1 VVEVPSKH
9 EALEFKL
16 QYCPPPKKSK
26 KKIICKLL
34 PLEMKWDITTDPV
47 DIKWKK

>member
-1 VVEVPSKH
+1 MRPWSSNSST
-9 EALEFKL
+9 A
-16 QYCPPPKKSK
+16 PPQKKSK